1 MNRQPI
7 NPDDHHCQFTWC
19 TGTMWNES
27 HLAIEVVDATGRDSD
42 INDGVKV
49 SVVTTF
55 DEDEEPRPRILLHI
69 GDADDLRDV
78 DSCPTVAEARRI
90 AINLLKAADAIEVAR

>member
-27 HLAIEVVDATGRDSD
+27 HLAIEVVDTTGRDPD
-42 INDGVKV
+42 VRDGVKV
-49 SVVTTF
+49 SVLTTF
-55 DEDEEPRPRILLHI
+55 DEDEEARPRILLHI
-69 GDADDLRDV
+69 GDYEGELDAD
-78 DSCPTVAEARRI
+78 SGPTPTEARRI